1 MILSRIGCIRQ
12 AYTPRRR
19 ERRASPLESTPLL
32 LKVTEAAKLLQLG
45 RDRIYELVASGRLPA
60 LHFGRTIRIPRDA
73 LARFIESESGNH
85 DQWSA

>member
-1 MILSRIGCIRQ
+1 M
-12 AYTPRRR
+12 
-19 ERRASPLESTPLL
+19 ESTPLL

-73 LARFIESESGNH
+73 LDSVHRG
-85 DQWSA
+85 

>member
-1 MILSRIGCIRQ
+1 M
-12 AYTPRRR
+12 
-19 ERRASPLESTPLL
+19 ENTPLL

-73 LARFIESESGNH
+73 LTRFIESECR
-85 DQWSA
+85 DRDLWSA

>member
-1 MILSRIGCIRQ
+1 M
-12 AYTPRRR
+12 
-19 ERRASPLESTPLL
+19 ESTPLL

-73 LARFIESESGNH
+73 LVLFIESECGKT

>member
-1 MILSRIGCIRQ
+1 M
-12 AYTPRRR
+12 
-19 ERRASPLESTPLL
+19 ESTPLL

-73 LARFIESESGNH
+73 LAQFVETEARDKSH
-85 DQWSA
+85 WSA

>member
-1 MILSRIGCIRQ
+1 M
-12 AYTPRRR
+12 
-19 ERRASPLESTPLL
+19 ENTPLL

-73 LARFIESESGNH
+73 LARFIESECARD
-85 DQWSA
+85 DQWIA

>member
-1 MILSRIGCIRQ
+1 M
-12 AYTPRRR
+12 
-19 ERRASPLESTPLL
+19 ESTPLL
-32 LKVTEAAKLLQLG
+32 LKVTEAAKLLQIG

-73 LARFIESESGNH
+73 LTSFIETECHNQ

>member
-1 MILSRIGCIRQ
+1 VKD
-12 AYTPRRR
+12 
-19 ERRASPLESTPLL
+19 TPLL

-73 LARFIESESGNH
+73 LARFIESECGKT

>member
-1 MILSRIGCIRQ
+1 M
-12 AYTPRRR
+12 
-19 ERRASPLESTPLL
+19 ESTPLL

-73 LARFIESESGNH
+73 LVRFVESEAR
-85 DQWSA
+85 DQSQRSA

>member
-1 MILSRIGCIRQ
+1 MD
-12 AYTPRRR
+12 
-19 ERRASPLESTPLL
+19 STPLL

-73 LARFIESESGNH
+73 LARFIESECGN
-85 DQWSA
+85 DDKWSA

>member
-1 MILSRIGCIRQ
+1 M
-12 AYTPRRR
+12 
-19 ERRASPLESTPLL
+19 ENTPLL

-73 LARFIESESGNH
+73 LARFIETECREN

>member
-1 MILSRIGCIRQ
+1 M
-12 AYTPRRR
+12 
-19 ERRASPLESTPLL
+19 ENTPLL

-45 RDRIYELVASGRLPA
+45 RDRIYELIASGRLPA

-73 LARFIESESGNH
+73 LTRFIEAECGKT

>member
-1 MILSRIGCIRQ
+1 M
-12 AYTPRRR
+12 
-19 ERRASPLESTPLL
+19 ENTPLL

-73 LARFIESESGNH
+73 LARFIDSECGKT

>member
-1 MILSRIGCIRQ
+1 M
-12 AYTPRRR
+12 
-19 ERRASPLESTPLL
+19 ESTPLL

-73 LARFIESESGNH
+73 LARFHRG
-85 DQWSA
+85 

>member
-1 MILSRIGCIRQ
+1 M
-12 AYTPRRR
+12 
-19 ERRASPLESTPLL
+19 ESTPML

-73 LARFIESESGNH
+73 LTLFIESECGKR
-85 DQWSA
+85 DEWSA

>member
-1 MILSRIGCIRQ
+1 MKD
-12 AYTPRRR
+12 
-19 ERRASPLESTPLL
+19 TPLL

-73 LARFIESESGNH
+73 LARFIEAESGDN
-85 DQWSA
+85 DRWTA